1 MIPSDIKLNE
11 NHGLLFAYQI
21 NLEGITKKVSW
32 EELEK
37 EKPANTQLTWI
48 HLDREK
54 ASAWLKKKNYFN
66 DLVLGSLLS
75 ARTRPRMIKTHTQE
89 TILILRAL
97 HDSESAEEDLVSL
110 RVLIRDQQLITLS
123 RYPIG
128 ALEKTRL
135 QLENGSDIVSL
146 ADCLSAL
153 CQNIHDDL
161 EREIEALNLN
171 LYEIESLYENHQRVN
186 LDQLNLIQRRSHY
199 LKRYLSPQK
208 ILFGTLSHI
217 QLPWVKEHGS
227 YLWREI
233 ENTLTHLVE
242 DLDQIQLQSR
252 TIQEAISN
260 KIDHKIAQSMYI
272 MSLVSAFFLPLT
284 LFTGLL
290 GMNVDGIPYHNAPR
304 AFWWACSTTAG
315 IALMQY
321 LLFKRKKWL

>member
-1 MIPSDIKLNE
+1 MIPSDIKLHE

-21 NLEGITKKVSW
+21 NREGVAKKVAW

-37 EKPANTQLTWI
+37 ETPSHIVLTWI

-66 DLVLGSLLS
+66 ELVLGSLLS
-75 ARTRPRMIKTHTQE
+75 ARTRPRMIKTHSQE

-110 RVLIRDQQLITLS
+110 RLLIRDKQLITLS

-128 ALEKTRL
+128 ALEQTRL
-135 QLENGSDIVSL
+135 QVEKGSEIVSV

-153 CQNIHDDL
+153 CQNIHDEL
-161 EREIEALNLN
+161 EREIEALNLS
-171 LYEIESLYENHQRVN
+171 LYEIESIYENHQKVN

-208 ILFGTLSHI
+208 ILFGGLSHI

-227 YLWREI
+227 YLWHEI
-233 ENTLTHLVE
+233 ENTLTHLIE

-272 MSLVSAFFLPLT
+272 MSIFSAFFLPLT

-290 GMNVDGIPYHNAPR
+290 GMNVDGIPRHDTPH
-304 AFWWACSTTAG
+304 AFWWACTTTAG
-315 IALMQY
+315 IALIQY
-321 LLFKRKKWL
+321 LFFKRKKWL